1 MEAAMYERLELVTED
16 GDWVIFHYA
25 SPDDAKNSRTPVR
38 VEIARGQGK
47 LTDEDCA
54 QPPEELAK
62 RAPTKGRAALAFTG
76 ETFAVA
82 RMKQA
87 QEA

>member
-1 MEAAMYERLELVTED
+1 MYERLELVTED

-25 SPDDAKNSRTPVR
+25 SADDAKNSRAPVR

-54 QPPEELAK
+54 HPPEELAK
-62 RAPTKGRAALAFTG
+62 RAPTKVRAAIAFTG

-82 RMKQA
+82 RIETAQQA
-87 QEA
+87 